1 MAILFRNKGWKM
13 SRMCQISG
21 KRALVGN
28 NVSHANN
35 KTKKRFLPNLRTVRI
50 KLEDGTSKKIKIAA
64 STLRT
69 IRKKS
74 AV

>member
-1 MAILFRNKGWKM
+1 M
-13 SRMCQISG
+13 SRVCQITG
-21 KRALVGN
+21 KAPMVVN

-69 IRKKS
+69 IRKNS
-74 AV
+74 R

>member
-1 MAILFRNKGWKM
+1 M
-13 SRMCQISG
+13 SRVCQITG
-21 KRALVGN
+21 KAPMVGN

-50 KLEDGTSKKIKIAA
+50 KLENGTSKKIKIAA

-69 IRKKS
+69 IRKNS
-74 AV
+74 R

>member
-1 MAILFRNKGWKM
+1 M
-13 SRMCQISG
+13 SRVCQITG
-21 KRALVGN
+21 KAPMVGD

-69 IRKKS
+69 IRKNS
-74 AV
+74 R

>member
-1 MAILFRNKGWKM
+1 M

-21 KRALVGN
+21 KRVLVGN